1 MENFSINAKTIDGV
15 VVLKLEGFLD
25 AHTAIE
31 LEKKFDELI
40 NNRQFKI
47 VVDFSSLSYIS
58 SAGLG
63 VFMAYIEIVRKNNGD
78 IKLCEMSEKIYTIF
92 DMLGFHILFNI
103 YQTRS
108 EALSKFKD
116 Q

>member
-1 MENFSINAKTIDGV
+1 MENFSIDTKTIDGI

-25 AHTAIE
+25 AHTAVE
-31 LEKKFDELI
+31 LEKKFDELV

-63 VFMAYIEIVRKNNGD
+63 VFMAYIEIIRKNNGD

-103 YQTRS
+103 HKTTS
-108 EALSKFKD
+108 EAISKFKA